1 MRLPNVE
8 NFQNNNIYNTM
19 EIKNI
24 DLDITRDYVIFNEK
38 DKIKLIK
45 GIVNTVRYSTEYK
58 EYIKFLKD
66 VMDMTKCSFY
76 NIDSKNSKRKLS
88 IEIHHEPFTLY
99 DISYIV
105 LNRHIEEENS
115 LKPLR
120 IAEEVMKL
128 HYQNRVGLVPLSF
141 TVHELVHS
149 GKVLIP
155 LQFVKG
161 DYLNFLE
168 MYDKYVDEEMR
179 DILKRKIELS
189 KELQDTTILQKKYV
203 YVNIDG
209 FELPQKI

>member
-8 NFQNNNIYNTM
+8 NFQNTNIYNTM
-19 EIKNI
+19 DIKNL
-24 DLDITRDYVIFNEK
+24 DNDITRDYIIFNEK

-45 GIVNTVRYSTEYK
+45 GIVNTVRCSTEYK

-66 VMDMTKCSFY
+66 VLDMTKCSFY
-76 NIDSKNSKRKLS
+76 NMDSKNSKRKLS

-99 DISYIV
+99 DIAYIV

-115 LKPLR
+115 IKPLR

-141 TVHELVHS
+141 TVHELVHE
-149 GKVLIP
+149 GKVLVP

-161 DYLNFLE
+161 DYLNFIE

-179 DILKRKIELS
+179 SVLKRKIELS